1 MKPLLIFVAAFGLL
15 TALPAQSEQYCNTEY
30 GFCLEYPGRF
40 SMLTAKGEADAPA
53 LFVSRAGQAQIEISG
68 HYNTDNW
75 SLEDIYYFNFE
86 DHLRRNADLEILEE
100 TFEQEAFEV
109 LYQEDGQLHYFR
121 ILRQPGQYVKLSV
134 TLPEAQRDALPA
146 LRQQLSIESPKP

>member
-1 MKPLLIFVAAFGLL
+1 MKLLL
-15 TALPAQSEQYCNTEY
+15 TAAAVLLSFALWAQPERYCNTEY
-30 GFCLEYPGRF
+30 GFCLEYPGHF
-40 SMLTAKGEADAPA
+40 SMLTAKGGAQAPA
-53 LFVSRAGQAQIEISG
+53 LFVSEASQAQVEVSG
-68 HYNTDNW
+68 HSNTDNW

-100 TFEQEAFEV
+100 TFEEDAFEV

-134 TLPEAQRDALPA
+134 ALPASQEDALPA